1 MSNQEI
7 KGLSL
12 SALKMKL
19 SNMGMSLDR
28 IDHPKHYYEK
38 LYLEKSNAKNKVT
51 RNDTPFYHENIINR
65 KRERTSDKKKKIIK
79 QQISEE
85 NSLEEENENIIY
97 SSKRKNA
104 KSQNKK
110 KEYLDSGIKVTRLI
124 MSKHK
129 NKKRHLRG
137 NNKINIDENLEN
149 TMNQRTKRNIL
160 TNKKMKLDDDFIYY
174 NDGIKNLKSKSK
186 SKSRKK
192 NFQKNQTK
200 TKKIQSKKVIIPEK
214 KKEKDKHI
222 INNIINENKNDF
234 KSKEKNIINPDFQKE
249 EIINVE
255 NNIVGGDNVGSNVF
269 GASDKG
275 IPEKDYYLNIEEKND
290 IQKENNNME
299 MEQPERTFDGNNVR
313 NTAEFNGSQDDT
325 SNCSISSS
333 RFSRFTN
340 FSLISFGKIGT
351 NIINMKNSIMNKF
364 KRNMYLFPLI
374 LLIFFGIVFFLN
386 EKYENFERTNI
397 IIIFSILMGLIVL
410 FNILKYIKEVRN
422 YKKIAKEDKRK
433 LMELFEKMN
442 IKKEDIGDN
451 VILLN
456 QFFNDRIEENQI
468 GWEEYMKY
476 VFPYLTK
483 YLKKDGYFLQKQGN
497 EPNDSNDNNYWKKL

>member
-28 IDHPKHYYEK
+28 MDHPKHYYEK

-51 RNDTPFYHENIINR
+51 RNDTPFYHEHIINR

-97 SSKRKNA
+97 SPKRKNA

-110 KEYLDSGIKVTRLI
+110 KEDSDSGIKVTRLI

-129 NKKRHLRG
+129 NNKRNLRG

-149 TMNQRTKRNIL
+149 TMNQRSKRNIL
-160 TNKKMKLDDDFIYY
+160 KNKKMKLDDDFIYY

-192 NFQKNQTK
+192 NFQKNK
-200 TKKIQSKKVIIPEK
+200 TKKNQTKKERIAEK
-214 KKEKDKHI
+214 KEEKDKHVI
-222 INNIINENKNDF
+222 KNNINENKNDSKF
-234 KSKEKNIINPDFQKE
+234 KEKNIINPEFPKE
-249 EIINVE
+249 EIINIE
-255 NNIVGGDNVGSNVF
+255 NNIINNDNINSNIF
-269 GASDKG
+269 RTSNKKN
-275 IPEKDYYLNIEEKND
+275 PEKDYYLNIEEKN

-299 MEQPERTFDGNNVR
+299 IEQPEQTFNEKNIQ
-313 NTAEFNGSQDDT
+313 NTAEFNKNQDDT
-325 SNCSISSS
+325 SNYSVSSS

-340 FSLISFGKIGT
+340 FSLISFRKIGA

-364 KRNMYLFPLI
+364 KRNIYLFPLL
-374 LLIFFGIVFFLN
+374 LLILFGIVFFLN

-410 FNILKYIKEVRN
+410 FNIFKYIKEIRN
-422 YKKIAKEDKRK
+422 YRKIAKEDKQK

-456 QFFNDRIEENQI
+456 QFFNERMEENQI

-483 YLKKDGYFLQKQGN
+483 YLKKDGYFLQKQ
-497 EPNDSNDNNYWKKL
+497 

>member
-12 SALKMKL
+12 SELKMKL

-28 IDHPKHYYEK
+28 ADHPKHYYEK

-51 RNDTPFYHENIINR
+51 RNDTPFYQEHIINR
-65 KRERTSDKKKKIIK
+65 KRERTSDKKKKILH

-85 NSLEEENENIIY
+85 NSLEEENENITY
-97 SSKRKNA
+97 SQKRKSA
-104 KSQNKK
+104 KSQNKNK
-110 KEYLDSGIKVTRLI
+110 DDYDSGIKVTRLI

-129 NKKRHLRG
+129 NKKRNLRS

-160 TNKKMKLDDDFIYY
+160 KNKKMKLDDDFIYY

-192 NFQKNQTK
+192 NSQINK
-200 TKKIQSKKVIIPEK
+200 TKKNTNKKERISEK
-214 KKEKDKHI
+214 KEEKDKHI
-222 INNIINENKNDF
+222 IINNS
-234 KSKEKNIINPDFQKE
+234 KSKEKNSINPEFKKE

-255 NNIVGGDNVGSNVF
+255 NNIITNDNINSNIF
-269 GASDKG
+269 RTSNKK
-275 IPEKDYYLNIEEKND
+275 IPEKDYYLNIEEKSN
-290 IQKENNNME
+290 QKENNNME
-299 MEQPERTFDGNNVR
+299 IEQPEQTFNENNIQ
-313 NTAEFNGSQDDT
+313 NTAEFNKNQDNT
-325 SNCSISSS
+325 SNYSISSS

-340 FSLISFGKIGT
+340 FSLISFRKIGA
-351 NIINMKNSIMNKF
+351 NIISMKNSIMNKF
-364 KRNMYLFPLI
+364 KRNMYLFPLL
-374 LLIFFGIVFFLN
+374 LLILFGIIFFLD
-386 EKYENFERTNI
+386 EKFENFERTNVI
-397 IIIFSILMGLIVL
+397 VIFSILIGLIVL
-410 FNILKYIKEVRN
+410 FNILKYIKEIRN
-422 YKKIAKEDKRK
+422 YKKIAKEDRQK

-456 QFFNDRIEENQI
+456 QFFNDRMEENQI
-468 GWEEYMKY
+468 GWEEYMEY
-476 VFPYLTK
+476 VFPYLSK
-483 YLKKDGYFLQKQGN
+483 YLKKDGYFLQKQGD
-497 EPNDSNDNNYWKKL
+497 EKNDNNNDNNYWKKL

>member
-19 SNMGMSLDR
+19 SNMVMSLDR
-28 IDHPKHYYEK
+28 VDHPKHYYEK

-51 RNDTPFYHENIINR
+51 RNDTPFYHERIINR
-65 KRERTSDKKKKIIK
+65 KRERTSDKKKKILH

-85 NSLEEENENIIY
+85 NSLEEENENITY
-97 SSKRKNA
+97 SPKRKSA
-104 KSQNKK
+104 KSQNKNK
-110 KEYLDSGIKVTRLI
+110 DDYDSGIKVTRLI

-129 NKKRHLRG
+129 NKKRNLRS

-160 TNKKMKLDDDFIYY
+160 RNKKMKLDDDFIYY

-186 SKSRKK
+186 SRKK
-192 NFQKNQTK
+192 NSQKSKTK
-200 TKKIQSKKVIIPEK
+200 TKIIQTKNERISDKKE
-214 KKEKDKHI
+214 EKDKYII
-222 INNIINENKNDF
+222 INNS
-234 KSKEKNIINPDFQKE
+234 KSKEKNNITPEFQKE

-255 NNIVGGDNVGSNVF
+255 NNINNNDNINSNIF
-269 GASDKG
+269 RTSNKK
-275 IPEKDYYLNIEEKND
+275 IPEKDYYLNIEEKSN
-290 IQKENNNME
+290 QKENNNME
-299 MEQPERTFDGNNVR
+299 IEQPEQTFNENNIQ
-313 NTAEFNGSQDDT
+313 NTAEFNKNQDDT
-325 SNCSISSS
+325 SNYSISSS

-340 FSLISFGKIGT
+340 FSLISFRKIGA
-351 NIINMKNSIMNKF
+351 NIISMKNSIMSKF
-364 KRNMYLFPLI
+364 KRNMYLFPLLI
-374 LLIFFGIVFFLN
+374 LILFGIIFFLN

-397 IIIFSILMGLIVL
+397 VIIFSILIGLIVL
-410 FNILKYIKEVRN
+410 FNIFKYIKEIRN
-422 YKKIAKEDKRK
+422 YKKIAKEDRQK

-456 QFFNDRIEENQI
+456 QFFNDRMEENQI

-476 VFPYLTK
+476 VFPYLSK
-483 YLKKDGYFLQKQGN
+483 YLKKDGYFLQKQGD
-497 EPNDSNDNNYWKKL
+497 EKNDSNDNNYWKKL

>member
-12 SALKMKL
+12 SELKMKL

-28 IDHPKHYYEK
+28 ADHPKNYYEK

-51 RNDTPFYHENIINR
+51 RNDTPFYHERIINR
-65 KRERTSDKKKKIIK
+65 KRERTSDKKKKILH

-85 NSLEEENENIIY
+85 NSLEEENENITY
-97 SSKRKNA
+97 SQKRKNA
-104 KSQNKK
+104 KSQNKNK
-110 KEYLDSGIKVTRLI
+110 DDNDSGIKVTRLI

-129 NKKRHLRG
+129 NKKSNLRS

-160 TNKKMKLDDDFIYY
+160 RNKKMKLDDDFIYY

-186 SKSRKK
+186 SRKK
-192 NFQKNQTK
+192 NSQKSKTK
-200 TKKIQSKKVIIPEK
+200 TKIIQTKNERISDKKE
-214 KKEKDKHI
+214 EKDKYII
-222 INNIINENKNDF
+222 INNS
-234 KSKEKNIINPDFQKE
+234 KSKEKNNITPEFQKE

-255 NNIVGGDNVGSNVF
+255 NNINNNDNINSNIF
-269 GASDKG
+269 RTSNKK
-275 IPEKDYYLNIEEKND
+275 IPEKDYYLNIEEKSN
-290 IQKENNNME
+290 QKENNNME
-299 MEQPERTFDGNNVR
+299 IEPPEQTFNENNIQ
-313 NTAEFNGSQDDT
+313 NTAEFNKNQDNT
-325 SNCSISSS
+325 SNYSISSS

-340 FSLISFGKIGT
+340 FSLISFRKIGA
-351 NIINMKNSIMNKF
+351 NIISMKNSIMSKF
-364 KRNMYLFPLI
+364 KRNMYLFPLLI
-374 LLIFFGIVFFLN
+374 LILFGIIFFLN

-397 IIIFSILMGLIVL
+397 VIIFSILIGLIVL
-410 FNILKYIKEVRN
+410 FNIFKYIKEIRN
-422 YKKIAKEDKRK
+422 YKKIAKEDRQK
-433 LMELFEKMN
+433 LRELFEKMN

-456 QFFNDRIEENQI
+456 QFFNDRMEENQI

-476 VFPYLTK
+476 VFPYLSK
-483 YLKKDGYFLQKQGN
+483 YLKKDGYFLQKQGD
-497 EPNDSNDNNYWKKL
+497 EKNDSNDNNYWKKL